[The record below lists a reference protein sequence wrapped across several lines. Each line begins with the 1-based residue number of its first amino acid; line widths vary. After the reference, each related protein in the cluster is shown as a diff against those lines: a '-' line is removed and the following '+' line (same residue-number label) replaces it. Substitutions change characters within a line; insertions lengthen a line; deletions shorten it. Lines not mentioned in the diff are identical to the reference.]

1 MFVKEE
7 RVKLHR
13 NVNFCEEGVTFAP
26 FEDIVYP
33 RQGIDLALYH
43 SVQGAKVA
51 NPLHL
56 SIFFRYKE
64 CG

>member
-7 RVKLHR
+7 CVKLHR
-13 NVNFCEEGVTFAP
+13 KVNFCEEGVTFAL

-33 RQGIDLALYH
+33 RQGIDLELYH

-51 NPLHL
+51 NPLHSPIL
-56 SIFFRYKE
+56 FRYKE